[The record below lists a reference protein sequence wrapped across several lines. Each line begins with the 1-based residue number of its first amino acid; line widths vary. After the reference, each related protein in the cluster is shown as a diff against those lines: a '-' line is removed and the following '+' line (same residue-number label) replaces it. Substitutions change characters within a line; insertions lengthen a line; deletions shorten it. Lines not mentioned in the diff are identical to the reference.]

1 MNLGQLLL
9 LRAVSG
15 GEPVPETG
23 YTHTNVKKLT
33 FNGNPYAWMTAHI
46 ADKPNLITL
55 PEIDKTAVGVRFVSH
70 DNIVTFN
77 GEASKVD
84 DLSLTVIRQDFPA
97 GTYVASY
104 YPYAGVS
111 GPDTGKNMYF
121 DFFNDEDASAY
132 VQRVRFDAVKDTV
145 VTRQFTLSEN
155 MKKLRIWVG
164 VRAVVYED
172 YRLFITMFPSDVL
185 VGDFG
190 ETVPEDGTYTH
201 TFGGT
206 VPFVYTMQHTST
218 VYR

>member
-1 MNLGQLLL
+1 MP
-9 LRAVSG
+9 S
-15 GEPVPETG
+15 PVIV
-23 YTHTNVKKLT
+23 YCLVFHSSR
-33 FNGNPYAWMTAHI
+33 H
-46 ADKPNLITL
+46 L
-55 PEIDKTAVGVRFVSH
+55 P
-70 DNIVTFN
+70 
-77 GEASKVD
+77 
-84 DLSLTVIRQDFPA
+84 L
-97 GTYVASY
+97 
-104 YPYAGVS
+104 
-111 GPDTGKNMYF
+111 M
-121 DFFNDEDASAY
+121 SA
-132 VQRVRFDAVKDTV
+132 T
-145 VTRQFTLSEN
+145 QFTLSEN